1 MRYVLKIL
9 VIHRSVLTTFVLNKE
24 IFGVMFFHLQN
35 IILKYKAVN
44 VSSSQ
49 ISQPTFRS
57 AENKGRG

>member
-1 MRYVLKIL
+1 MRYALKLL

-24 IFGVMFFHLQN
+24 IFGVMFCHLQN
-35 IILKYKAVN
+35 IILKAVN

-57 AENKGRG
+57 AENKGGG